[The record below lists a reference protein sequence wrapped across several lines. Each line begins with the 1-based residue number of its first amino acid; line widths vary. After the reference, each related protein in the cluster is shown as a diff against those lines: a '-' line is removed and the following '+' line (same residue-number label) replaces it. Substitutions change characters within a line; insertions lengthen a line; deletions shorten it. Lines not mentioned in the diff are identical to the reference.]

1 MLVIC
6 RAFTGA
12 ATDGFHGVFLYMSS
26 PSDDEQ
32 LGLVLGLVFALVVL
46 VIGFVLVVVLARPLP
61 LPLTQVGAAGNAAP
75 PVAAVAVPAAVPVT
89 PEPAPAAAPAP
100 SFSAQAV
107 SDAASITVEYGVVK
121 FYFASGKAELAPGAS
136 EALVDVIRA
145 AKGGKKVLIAGFHDP
160 KGDAAVNIELARKR
174 AMAVRDALK
183 EAGVADSQI
192 TLQKPEQTAGSG
204 NDAEARRVEI
214 TLQ

>member
-1 MLVIC
+1 
-6 RAFTGA
+6 
-12 ATDGFHGVFLYMSS
+12 MSS

-32 LGLVLGLVFALVVL
+32 QGLVLGLVFALLALVV
-46 VIGFVLVVVLARPLP
+46 GFVLAVVLARPLP
-61 LPLTQVGAAGNAAP
+61 LPVGQVGAADGAALP
-75 PVAAVAVPAAVPVT
+75 AVAVAVPAARPAT
-89 PEPAPAAAPAP
+89 PEPAPAP
-100 SFSAQAV
+100 SAQAM

-121 FYFASGKAELAPGAS
+121 FYFASGKAELAPGAG

-183 EAGVADSQI
+183 EAGVAESQI

>member
-1 MLVIC
+1 
-6 RAFTGA
+6 
-12 ATDGFHGVFLYMSS
+12 MSFS
-26 PSDDEQ
+26 SDDEQ
-32 LGLVLGLVFALVVL
+32 QGLVLGLVFGMVAIVLTLVLTVALN
-46 VIGFVLVVVLARPLP
+46 RPRGEKP
-61 LPLTQVGAAGNAAP
+61 AVSVGAVGAPVPQVVPLAAP
-75 PVAAVAVPAAVPVT
+75 GPT
-89 PEPAPAAAPAP
+89 
-100 SFSAQAV
+100 AQAI

-121 FYFASGKAELAPGAS
+121 FYFASGKAELAPGAG
-136 EALVDVIRA
+136 EALVDVVRA

-160 KGDAAVNIELARKR
+160 KGNAAVNIELARKR

-183 EAGVADSQI
+183 EAGVAEGQI

>member
-1 MLVIC
+1 
-6 RAFTGA
+6 
-12 ATDGFHGVFLYMSS
+12 MSFS
-26 PSDDEQ
+26 SDDEQ
-32 LGLVLGLVFALVVL
+32 QGLVLGLVFAMVAIVLTLVLTVAL
-46 VIGFVLVVVLARPLP
+46 NRPRGEKP
-61 LPLTQVGAAGNAAP
+61 
-75 PVAAVAVPAAVPVT
+75 AVPVGVV
-89 PEPAPAAAPAP
+89 AAPALQVVP
-100 SFSAQAV
+100 LAAGPTAQAI

-121 FYFASGKAELAPGAS
+121 FYFASGKAELAPGAG
-136 EALVDVIRA
+136 EALVDVVRA

-160 KGDAAVNIELARKR
+160 KGNAAVNIELARKR

-183 EAGVADSQI
+183 EAGVAESQI

>member
-1 MLVIC
+1 
-6 RAFTGA
+6 
-12 ATDGFHGVFLYMSS
+12 MSFS
-26 PSDDEQ
+26 SDDEQ
-32 LGLVLGLVFALVVL
+32 QGLVLGLVFAMLAIVLTLVLTVVL
-46 VIGFVLVVVLARPLP
+46 NRPRGEKP
-61 LPLTQVGAAGNAAP
+61 AVSVGA
-75 PVAAVAVPAAVPVT
+75 V
-89 PEPAPAAAPAP
+89 AAPALQVVP
-100 SFSAQAV
+100 LAAPGPTAQAI

-121 FYFASGKAELAPGAS
+121 FYFASGKAELAPGAG
-136 EALVDVIRA
+136 EALVDVVRA

-160 KGDAAVNIELARKR
+160 KGNAAVNIELARKR

-183 EAGVADSQI
+183 EAGVAEGQI

>member
-1 MLVIC
+1 
-6 RAFTGA
+6 
-12 ATDGFHGVFLYMSS
+12 MSS

-32 LGLVLGLVFALVVL
+32 LGLVLGLVFSLVVL
-46 VIGFVLVVVLARPLP
+46 VIGFVLAVVLARPLP
-61 LPLTQVGAAGNAAP
+61 AAQVGVTVGATLPA
-75 PVAAVAVPAAVPVT
+75 AAVAPPAVVPP
-89 PEPAPAAAPAP
+89 APAP
-100 SFSAQAV
+100 SAQAM

-145 AKGGKKVLIAGFHDP
+145 AKGGKKVVIAGFHDS

-174 AMAVRDALK
+174 AMAVREALK
-183 EAGVADSQI
+183 EAGVAESQI